1 MLAAGAILA
10 LSGTSAHAG
19 DASSE
24 TVSARGLDLGTQAG
38 AKLYYGRLQRAAA
51 DACGAS
57 VYFFPSEQ
65 ERADACIK
73 ATLDDAVGR
82 LNVPAITALHRGG
95 R

>member
-1 MLAAGAILA
+1 MLRKVMLAAGAILA

-57 VYFFPSEQ
+57 VYFFRPNRSAPTPASRRPSTM
-65 ERADACIK
+65 RWA
-73 ATLDDAVGR
+73 G
-82 LNVPAITALHRGG
+82 
-95 R
+95 